1 MFSNTIDE
9 IRHLQL
15 YADGINRGLE
25 ELNSN
30 IIKYV
35 AISDQIACLLN
46 QITEKFLIESVSNH
60 SHTLL
65 E

>member
-9 IRHLQL
+9 IRHSQF

-35 AISDQIACLLN
+35 AISDQIACLN

-65 E
+65 A